1 MKPPLKGYST
11 DDFQTPPAALKPL
24 TPYLKKEWL
33 IWECAEGE
41 GNLTEALIKEGYN
54 VIATDILTGQD
65 FLTYHP
71 DRFDCIITNPPYSL
85 KQQFLERAY
94 SLKKPFAFLLPLT
107 TLETTKRLYLF
118 QKHGIEIIFLNE
130 RINFVMPRKKKQSKS
145 WFASAWFTNGLGIGK
160 QLVFPLIKDIPKQ
173 TKLSGNQS
181 IKMLGVKGDK

>member
-1 MKPPLKGYST
+1 MACRSDAMKPPLKGYST

-24 TPYLKKEWL
+24 LPYLKKQWL
-33 IWECAEGE
+33 IWECA
-41 GNLTEALIKEGYN
+41 
-54 VIATDILTGQD
+54 
-65 FLTYHP
+65 
-71 DRFDCIITNPPYSL
+71 CIVTNPPYSL

-118 QKHGIEIIFLNE
+118 QKHCIEIIFLNE

-181 IKMLGVKGDK
+181 IKMLGVKGDE